1 MTVITKDIM
10 RNQKRV
16 FLSADC
22 IKTCSNLGFKLEE
35 WHKWKTG
42 GSAQAKI
49 MRSKGAEVV
58 WDEDILV
65 FRRVT

>member
-1 MTVITKDIM
+1 MSVITKDIM

-16 FLSADC
+16 FLSKDC
-22 IKTCSNLGFKLEE
+22 IATCTGMGFELME
-35 WHKWKTG
+35 WHKWKTA

-58 WDEDILV
+58 WDEDILI
-65 FRRVT
+65 FRKE